1 MTRENRISMRQQPA
15 QEMPLVPRF
24 EFFQTLAGPGET
36 AYPDSG
42 DDPTV
47 YYGRQL
53 KNVTFTETPG
63 AQSIS
68 YDTTDHYGCIYN
80 LSTGD
85 YIEESSVLL
94 CQRKNGRWWTVDKVK
109 DRTVAAV
116 LGSTVYGLS
125 AATGATRW
133 TYDLTE
139 LDENG
144 YVYGGQVRFDGSGRL
159 WGMALAWDD
168 SGTDTTPSVMVYRL
182 SPTGSLQWSTDLG
195 AINGSSGPP
204 PFGVNTTHSA
214 ALTLQLGT
222 VPMMAHGDVQHLAD
236 GRVCVSHM
244 RLSND
249 GEILSFFDSDG
260 TLDEQMG
267 AGNTTVS
274 VSPSYTITNRL
285 ASTYWMG
292 FGGLAQDANGALW
305 LADPQGLSSGNRLYA
320 IDLSADWFSIGQYTA
335 DANTHNFTGVQKT
348 AGVAAHPTSEYVYT
362 AQITSGGTLT
372 GDDAAEV
379 ERTLQLS
386 DITGQALDLT
396 DHHTIEDVATAKSS
410 SPATTSQTSFA
421 YQVAY
426 HDNLLAVAT
435 NGFLL
440 TDTTQKI
447 CREIAVAG
455 SMTASAAIIDDTGD
469 VNSGDIVRA
478 TRCCFEPVTGS
489 AGGIFWGRH
498 IQRASGTTASL
509 PMVQRS
515 NRAGTIE
522 WSALSTAA
530 APQATVTGLDCF

>member
-24 EFFQTLAGPGET
+24 EFFQTCAGPGET

-139 LDENG
+139 LDEAG

-168 SGTDTTPSVMVYRL
+168 SGTDTTPSVIVYRL

-195 AINGSSGPP
+195 VINGSSG
-204 PFGVNTTHSA
+204 FTSTTHSA
-214 ALTLQLGT
+214 ALTLQVGGIPL
-222 VPMMAHGDVQHLAD
+222 MAFGDVRHLAD
-236 GRVCVSHM
+236 GRACVSHY

-274 VSPSYTITNRL
+274 VSPSTSVTNRL
-285 ASTYWMG
+285 TSSYWYG

-305 LADPQGLSSGNRLYA
+305 LADPDGLSSGNRLYA
-320 IDLSADWFSIGQYTA
+320 IGLDADWFSIGQYTSG
-335 DANTHNFTGVQKT
+335 DASHNYTGVQKT

-362 AQITSGGTLT
+362 SQATNAGTLT
-372 GDDAAEV
+372 GDDATEV
-379 ERTLQLS
+379 EHTLQLTG
-386 DITGQALDLT
+386 ITSQTLT
-396 DHHTIEDVATAKSS
+396 LGSHHSIEDVATVKSG
-410 SPATTSQTSFA
+410 SPVSTSQWSFG

-426 HDNLLAVAT
+426 HDGVLAVST
-435 NGFLL
+435 DGWFLD
-440 TDTTQKI
+440 DTTQKV
-447 CREIAVAG
+447 CRAIAAASGVTAG
-455 SMTASAAIIDDTGD
+455 GAMIEDTGD
-469 VNSGDIVRA
+469 VKSGDIVRA

-530 APQATVTGLDCF
+530 TPQATVTGLDCF